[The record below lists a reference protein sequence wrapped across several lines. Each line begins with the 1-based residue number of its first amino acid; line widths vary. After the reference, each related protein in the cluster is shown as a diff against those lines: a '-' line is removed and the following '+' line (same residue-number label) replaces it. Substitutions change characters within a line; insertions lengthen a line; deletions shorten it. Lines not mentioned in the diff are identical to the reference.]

1 MGQKTA
7 IVPPARDG
15 LVKKWFSVLL
25 HPTAFFETL
34 REESQ
39 IGPPLKFAYLM
50 VLVAWM
56 LYMGLTAMVT
66 SPLSST
72 RLSLPKFAVF
82 MAVKMAELP
91 LLAGFVGGLV
101 IWGIGRNLGNPRSTY
116 KQSISIACYS
126 LAIIPLTVVVGLL
139 GGLISPRLGLGQLL
153 WLYGFYIG
161 ARGLIV
167 LHKSKPI
174 PTFVLVGVLAM
185 IVEGSGYYALNH
197 ARAQPH
203 PSKIGNTYFEN
214 PSSG

>member
-1 MGQKTA
+1 MGQEAA
-7 IVPPARDG
+7 IVPPVRDG
-15 LVKKWFSVLL
+15 LVKTWFSILL
-25 HPTAFFETL
+25 HPAAFFESL

-39 IGPPLKFAYLM
+39 LGPPLKFAYLM
-50 VLVAWM
+50 VLVAWI
-56 LYMGLTAMVT
+56 LSLGLTAMGM

-72 RLSLPKFAVF
+72 SLPLPKLAVF

-101 IWGIGRNLGNPRSTY
+101 IWVIGRNLGNPSSIY
-116 KQSISIACYS
+116 KQSVSIACYS
-126 LAIIPLTVVVGLL
+126 LAIIPLTVVVGLF
-139 GGLISPRLGLGQLL
+139 GGLITPRLGLGQLL

-167 LHKSKPI
+167 LHKAKPI

-197 ARAQPH
+197 TRVQPH
-203 PSKIGNTYFEN
+203 PSKIGNTDF
-214 PSSG
+214 